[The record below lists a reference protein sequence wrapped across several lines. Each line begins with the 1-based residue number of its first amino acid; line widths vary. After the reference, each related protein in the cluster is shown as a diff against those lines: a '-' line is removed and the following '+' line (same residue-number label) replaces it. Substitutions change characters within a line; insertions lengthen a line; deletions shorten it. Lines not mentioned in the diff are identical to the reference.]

1 MMEVLK
7 KDFKDRGSIIEYV
20 KTLAPWGE
28 GDASQT
34 RGGRRGGEGGVGG
47 RTLRHLVRCV
57 HRVRKQSPWTE
68 ATAGPLEGPQ

>member
-7 KDFKDRGSIIEYV
+7 KDFKDRGSLIEYV

-34 RGGRRGGEGGVGG
+34 RGGRDNAIEKLKKIEKEWV
-47 RTLRHLVRCV
+47 
-57 HRVRKQSPWTE
+57 KNNFKISDQ
-68 ATAGPLEGPQ
+68 QIDNIINI